1 MYREGLGTEP
11 DEEKSFAWMSH
22 AANRG
27 ILAAEIGLAKYYYD
41 GYGTERD
48 EKESMFWLLVAMMS
62 GGMPDTSIG
71 LTMSK
76 TFDRYEMA
84 EIRAQADAWLEGG
97 FLR

>member
-1 MYREGLGTEP
+1 
-11 DEEKSFAWMSH
+11 
-22 AANRG
+22 
-27 ILAAEIGLAKYYYD
+27 
-41 GYGTERD
+41 
-48 EKESMFWLLVAMMS
+48 MFWLLVAMMS

-84 EIRAQADAWLEGG
+84 EIRVQADAWLEGG